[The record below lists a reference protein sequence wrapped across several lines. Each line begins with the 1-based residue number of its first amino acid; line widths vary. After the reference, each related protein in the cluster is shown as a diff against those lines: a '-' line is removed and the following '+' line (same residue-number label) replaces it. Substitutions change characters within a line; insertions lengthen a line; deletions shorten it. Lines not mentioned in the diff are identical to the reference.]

1 MVTILSEPS
10 ENATEGEKL
19 FFNRISQVFENDTSL
34 IAYYEPDINGL
45 HPDFLLLS
53 PIYGI
58 IIIEI
63 KDYSEHTLSLIPRTG
78 KWEMLKNDEML
89 AIENPFDQIYQYWR
103 AVKDRVNY
111 CSFPKGLKIPI
122 LNIVIFSNI
131 SETGS
136 NAQKIKDV
144 APNKVIVFFKEILN
158 RNSMFHDSFIDSFS
172 PNFCLSSE
180 HFSLLRA
187 NIIPTSRLPT
197 YKQVDL
203 LKYFNVEDQVKLLDL
218 NQERTARELGEG
230 HRLIFGVAGS
240 GKTVLLIARA
250 RMLALTHSDWKIL
263 ILCYNK
269 LLKNSLFQLLSP
281 LDYEADITIST
292 FHGWARNYILSGSDE
307 FAKIY
312 DESFDKAQKEEKVT
326 EFFGEVGPKL
336 LLDMISSLGEKKL
349 VYDAILIDEAQDFE
363 ASWFLP
369 IIEVLNPATN
379 SLLITCDGLQ
389 GIYARKRFTWSSVGI
404 QARGRVRRF
413 EKSYRIPIEIG
424 RAAQE
429 SLPDNIKDLIGKY
442 DEFISTKEFVGNH
455 GTLEIVLSNKREEEY
470 RKLVEKIAILL
481 KVPQEILV
489 LFRKNMAKM
498 NYNHLFFELLKKAD
512 LKWRDLSEING
523 SSNAIMIGTLHGT
536 KGLESDT
543 IIIPELDTYHDDKD
557 RQLLYVGMTRAKK
570 KLILSA
576 SKSTKLIDTLKKCQ
590 ILD

>member
-590 ILD
+590 IFD